1 MSRDNDSDKVEP
13 PYSMVELV
21 VPPEYRS
28 LVEDLCRMV
37 LIQVVAHFLFYTSDP
52 EKNTFFSASFFKT
65 LLFVIVGVSSY
76 WLVLRRVISF
86 GPNLGY
92 SESKFW
98 YGGGN

>member
-1 MSRDNDSDKVEP
+1 MSSDTISDTSEP
-13 PYSMVELV
+13 PYSMVELI

-37 LIQVVAHFLFYTSDP
+37 MIQVVANFLFYTSDP
-52 EKNTFFSASFFKT
+52 SKHSFFSATFFKT
-65 LLFVIVGVSSY
+65 LLFVVVGVCSY
-76 WLVLRRVISF
+76 WLVLRKVVSF
-86 GPNLGY
+86 GPNQGY